1 MVQLFWWKILFL
13 ETPIPNFFRTNTRS
27 RRRSFVGVRR
37 VECISLI
44 SATWQTHW
52 HISPCCSL
60 AFAFRP
66 LFLFSGIGKAHRWS
80 RSKLYIVFNT
90 LNEGPPQPAFLSL
103 SGERGAMGKVL
114 TWCDGNWSNSCESL
128 LKISPKSKTFLLFF
142 FAAVRKSERTMDKL
156 LKQQVAMKRTHLERE
171 TNLAGSFWTNIT
183 VRSGGSRKKGSQSND
198 VSFSI

>member
-27 RRRSFVGVRR
+27 RRRGFVGVRR

-66 LFLFSGIGKAHRWS
+66 LFLCSGIGKAHRWS

-90 LNEGPPQPAFLSL
+90 LNEGPPSPLFCLSREREERWEKFWHDVMVIEVIPVKAYWKFLRKAKLSSSFFSLLSESPREQWTSSL
-103 SGERGAMGKVL
+103 S
-114 TWCDGNWSNSCESL
+114 
-128 LKISPKSKTFLLFF
+128 
-142 FAAVRKSERTMDKL
+142 
-156 LKQQVAMKRTHLERE
+156 
-171 TNLAGSFWTNIT
+171 
-183 VRSGGSRKKGSQSND
+183 SR
-198 VSFSI
+198 